1 MDTKSC
7 PVSQMCTNPLA
18 ILGELF
24 RSILHAIEAMLIY
37 PPALQEVSQPPLLTL
52 HNGSPSK
59 AGRTLEAFAEEVVQ
73 LFTARLD
80 IQSMLSMSSKMC
92 QQYKEKLHGYHG
104 CMLPSY
110 NCMLPTG
117 QEMGTYLAM
126 DLGGSTFRV
135 ALVELS
141 GRTAGLPGLRII
153 RMSISP
159 IDEGVRQLE
168 GTLLF
173 DWMAQKIEA
182 MLAEG
187 PETCGYEI
195 EPLPV
200 GLAWSFP
207 IEQTSLRGGK
217 IQGMGKGFHTSHT
230 VIGQDLGDL
239 IVAACRRRRLNLRVD
254 AIVNDSSAALLCR
267 AYSEP
272 TTSMSL
278 ILGTGTNAAV
288 HLPVSCLGADK
299 FGTRDQSWHAQAKK
313 VITNTELSM
322 FGKGILPE
330 TRWDEYLNRTHK
342 LPDFQ
347 PLEYMTTGRYLGELF
362 RLVIGE
368 AVDTAALFNGV
379 FPEPLRAPYTLDTA
393 ILAMLESDTSAQLS
407 RSAVHLEKLWCM
419 ASPPSQADLLFLR
432 AVAESISNRAT
443 IYLAVALHA
452 LWTLQKETYINP
464 TTPFGTP
471 KTSIACTGSVIEKYP
486 NFRTRCEGYIEEMIV
501 AGDRSFG
508 SFPTELVVLE
518 VIDDAA
524 ILGAAVAVAISD

>member
-1 MDTKSC
+1 
-7 PVSQMCTNPLA
+7 
-18 ILGELF
+18 
-24 RSILHAIEAMLIY
+24 
-37 PPALQEVSQPPLLTL
+37 
-52 HNGSPSK
+52 
-59 AGRTLEAFAEEVVQ
+59 LEDFADEMIQ

-80 IQSMLSMSSKMC
+80 VQSMLSMSSKMC
-92 QQYKEKLHGYHG
+92 RQYKEKLHGCDR

-110 NCMLPTG
+110 NYLLPTG

-135 ALVELS
+135 ALVELC
-141 GRTAGLPGLRII
+141 GRTAGQPGLKII
-153 RMSISP
+153 RMSVMP
-159 IDEGVRQLE
+159 IGEDVRQLE
-168 GTLLF
+168 GTQLF
-173 DWMAQKIEA
+173 DWMAQKIEV

-207 IEQTSLRGGK
+207 IEQTSLRGWK

-267 AYSEP
+267 AYAEP

-288 HLPVSCLGADK
+288 HLPVSCLGAEK
-299 FGTRDQSWHAQAKK
+299 FGIRDQSWHAQAEE

-322 FGKGILPE
+322 FGKGVLLE
-330 TRWDEYLNRTHK
+330 TRWDEYLNRTHE

-347 PLEYMTTGRYLGELF
+347 PLEYMTAGRYLGELF
-362 RLVIGE
+362 RLVVEE
-368 AVDTAALFNGV
+368 AVDAAGLFNGV
-379 FPEPLRAPYTLDTA
+379 FPKLLRAPYTLDTA
-393 ILAMLESDTSAQLS
+393 ILAMLEADSSPQLS
-407 RSAVHLEKLWCM
+407 RSGAHLKKLWCM
-419 ASPPSQADLLFLR
+419 TSPPSPSDLVFLR

-443 IYLAVALHA
+443 VYMAVALHA
-452 LWTLQKETYINP
+452 LWTLQKETYANR

-486 NFRTRCEGYIEEMIV
+486 NFRTRCERYIGEMI
-501 AGDRSFG
+501 AARDGGFG
-508 SFPTELVVLE
+508 SFPPELVVLE
-518 VIDDAA
+518 VTNDGA
-524 ILGAAVAVAISD
+524 ILGAAVAVAMSS